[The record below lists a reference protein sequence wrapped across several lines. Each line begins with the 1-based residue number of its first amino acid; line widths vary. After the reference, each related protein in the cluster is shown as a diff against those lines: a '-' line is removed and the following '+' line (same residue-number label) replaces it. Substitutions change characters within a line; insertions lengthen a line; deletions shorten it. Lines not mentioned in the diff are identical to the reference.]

1 MRSNGCKMI
10 WLPNQQRSP
19 VHPEAIFSLRFHGKV
34 LDGTTL
40 TWVNDGGYTA
50 ATSFDFGIRNATI
63 DIAYLPPSVINTRAT
78 TTDKITL
85 PLTQNLAKV
94 QVRYGLTSGGE
105 IKMYEVWVEAT
116 AG

>member
-1 MRSNGCKMI
+1 MI